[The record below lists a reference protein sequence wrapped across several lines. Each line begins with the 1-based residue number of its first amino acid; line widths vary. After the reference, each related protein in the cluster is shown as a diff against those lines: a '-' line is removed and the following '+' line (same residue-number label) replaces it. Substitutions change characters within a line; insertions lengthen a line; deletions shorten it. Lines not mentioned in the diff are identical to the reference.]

1 MPLTDAAIRTAK
13 PGLKNR
19 KLADAGGLYIL
30 VTPKGGR
37 WWRLDYRRHGKR
49 KTISMGTYPEV
60 SLKDARERRDEARK
74 QIANGLDPS
83 ERRRT
88 AKALAQQQDADSF
101 EAVAREWMAK
111 KGQHWVES
119 HRSKVLLRLS
129 NDVFHWIG
137 RTPISDIK
145 AGDLLAVLRRVE
157 NRGAVDSARRI
168 LQNCSQVFSYAMATD
183 RIEYDPCPALRPA
196 LQPVKGHHF
205 AAMTDPSKI
214 GGLLRMIDDYQG
226 SLLTRSA
233 LKLNPLVFVR
243 PIELRSAEWC
253 EIDLGKRLWS
263 MPGSKMKTG
272 LPHMVPLSKQAVA
285 ILEELHPVTG
295 DGKYVFPSARGA
307 SRPMSN
313 NTVLGALRRMGVPK
327 DEMTGHGFR
336 AMARTLIAE
345 ELRYPRE
352 LVEHQLAHRMLEPTG
367 RAYNRTT
374 FLEDRRDMMQAWA
387 DYLDK
392 LKAGT
397 IEKRPRGPMTRTTKS
412 GKAGYGRANQPR
424 A

>member
-1 MPLTDAAIRTAK
+1 
-13 PGLKNR
+13 
-19 KLADAGGLYIL
+19 
-30 VTPKGGR
+30 
-37 WWRLDYRRHGKR
+37 
-49 KTISMGTYPEV
+49 
-60 SLKDARERRDEARK
+60 
-74 QIANGLDPS
+74 
-83 ERRRT
+83 
-88 AKALAQQQDADSF
+88 
-101 EAVAREWMAK
+101 
-111 KGQHWVES
+111 
-119 HRSKVLLRLS
+119 
-129 NDVFHWIG
+129 
-137 RTPISDIK
+137 
-145 AGDLLAVLRRVE
+145 
-157 NRGAVDSARRI
+157 
-168 LQNCSQVFSYAMATD
+168 
-183 RIEYDPCPALRPA
+183 
-196 LQPVKGHHF
+196 
-205 AAMTDPSKI
+205 
-214 GGLLRMIDDYQG
+214 
-226 SLLTRSA
+226 
-233 LKLNPLVFVR
+233 
-243 PIELRSAEWC
+243 
-253 EIDLGKRLWS
+253 
-263 MPGSKMKTG
+263 
-272 LPHMVPLSKQAVA
+272 MVPLSKQAVA